1 MFWPLIQ
8 ISPICPSGNS
18 DGRLGIDDDGPFGD
32 TDLARRSLGDGLRRI
47 VGHLDEAVP
56 VFSSSRS
63 TEMIFG
69 GSLAGV
75 VDTNSVAS
83 ARP

>member
-8 ISPICPSGNS
+8 ISPIWPSGSS
-18 DGRLGIDDDGPFGD
+18 DAGLGVDDGGPLGD
-32 TDLARRSLGDGLRRI
+32 ADLAGRRLRDRVRRI
-47 VGHLDEAVP
+47 GGHLDEAVLVELIP
-56 VFSSSRS
+56 VDV
-63 TEMIFG
+63 MIFG
-69 GSLAGV
+69 GSSIGV

>member
-8 ISPICPSGNS
+8 ISPICPSGS
-18 DGRLGIDDDGPFGD
+18 SVADSASTMIAHSATPTLPARACATAFGESAG
-32 TDLARRSLGDGLRRI
+32 TSTN
-47 VGHLDEAVP
+47 VP
-56 VFSSSRS
+56 VFNSSRS
-63 TEMIFG
+63 TLTIFG
-69 GSLAGV
+69 GSPIGV